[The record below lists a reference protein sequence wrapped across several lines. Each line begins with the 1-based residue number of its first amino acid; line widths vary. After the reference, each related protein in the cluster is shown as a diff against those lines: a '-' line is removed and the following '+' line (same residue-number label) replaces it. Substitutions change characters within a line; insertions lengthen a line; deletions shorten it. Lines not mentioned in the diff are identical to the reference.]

1 RSGPERLAT
10 GDPHQFVVALVA
22 VAEHEPVPGPP
33 GGRHGAGG
41 LHLPHLSTGVRST
54 LDHVSSAVG
63 TYQVA
68 PIGGAGAAIEGM
80 GPQLFARIDLHSGH
94 SLAHHQHER
103 IVSHQR
109 CADLALAVVLPG
121 RHRCGGDVLHL
132 SPRAHSGLLG
142 WDDHDPEQDE
152 HDGAARPES
161 RASPQVRGPAF
172 TWRRGASIAIA
183 AAAAAVTSPLIGSA
197 RPAGAAGSATTAGL

>member
-1 RSGPERLAT
+1 
-10 GDPHQFVVALVA
+10 
-22 VAEHEPVPGPP
+22 
-33 GGRHGAGG
+33 
-41 LHLPHLSTGVRST
+41 
-54 LDHVSSAVG
+54 
-63 TYQVA
+63 
-68 PIGGAGAAIEGM
+68 
-80 GPQLFARIDLHSGH
+80 
-94 SLAHHQHER
+94 ER

-197 RPAGAAGSATTAGL
+197 RPAGAAGSATTAGLAGLAFPAGVRGPIRPARPIRPTRPGPTRLTRPARLVGPTRPPSTVAAPCGDVELLQVVGAHRPIMRTPPCRLPISRSESPSRRRPRCTRRR